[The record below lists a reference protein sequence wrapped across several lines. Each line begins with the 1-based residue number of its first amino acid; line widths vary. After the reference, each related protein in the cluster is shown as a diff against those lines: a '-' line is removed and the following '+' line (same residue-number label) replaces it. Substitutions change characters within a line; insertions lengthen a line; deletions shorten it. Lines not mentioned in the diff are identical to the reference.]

1 MTDPLDA
8 PEAVETPPPPAK
20 SAVRDRIARVAAA
33 VHFAAITTLLG
44 ALYLYGRKQDI
55 EAPVLTAAS
64 YAFIAGLVFWFWSMW
79 CAVRSLLAKEDAD
92 LAWVVLSLALA
103 EAPMMG
109 LLLLK

>member
-1 MTDPLDA
+1 MKDQVEG
-8 PEAVETPPPPAK
+8 PEALETPPPPRP
-20 SAVRDRIARVAAA
+20 AVRDRHARVAAA
-33 VHFAAITTLLG
+33 VHFAAMATLLG

-55 EAPVLTAAS
+55 EDSVLTAAG

-79 CAVRSLLAKEDAD
+79 CAVRSLRAKEDAD
-92 LAWVVLSLALA
+92 LAWVVLSLVLA